1 MADLNRSIG
10 LWQGTGMM
18 LSIVLGAGLLALP
31 GLAAGAAGS
40 AALTIWLVCAA
51 VSMPLLYV
59 FAVVGRDHPD
69 AGGIAAVMKKAF
81 GIRGYAPATLLFL
94 GAVAVGLPSIALVGG
109 QYAQASLGI
118 SAHLAAICLIV
129 GAMAVNLLSSRLVN
143 LMSSSL
149 SIAVIAVLLV
159 LAVFGWFAV
168 TPGWEH
174 ATAFTTP
181 SLTAFSATFMMV
193 FFAFTGWEVASNLAG
208 EFRNPKRDFPL
219 AMALSF
225 VIAVAL
231 YLILAVI
238 VAAAGAAAATEAP
251 FTVIM
256 MQGYGALASHF
267 VSAVAIILIFA
278 NLSAALWAVS
288 RMVYSAA
295 DERLLPNAIA
305 KLNNGIPLRAVIL
318 TVFILVSVTVFSYT
332 GILDLADLLSI
343 AGMNFLLLYAAAA
356 AALCKLSTFKRHRV
370 LSFASILIVALLVF
384 GRGIEHLVYPAIL
397 TVIAIAS
404 TFMPRANTT
413 KSAITGQV

>member
-1 MADLNRSIG
+1 MAELNRAIG

-31 GLAAGAAGS
+31 GLAADTAGR

-69 AGGIAAVMKKAF
+69 AGGIAAVIKKAF
-81 GIRGYAPATLLFL
+81 GIRGYAPASLLFL

-109 QYAQASLGI
+109 QYAHASLGI

-129 GAMAVNLLSSRLVN
+129 AAMALNLLSSRLVN
-143 LMSSSL
+143 LMSSGL

-159 LAVFGWFAV
+159 LAGLGWFAV
-168 TPGWEH
+168 TPEWGE
-174 ATAFTTP
+174 ATALAAPTLP
-181 SLTAFSATFMMV
+181 AFGATFMMV

-219 AMALSF
+219 AMTLSF
-225 VIAVAL
+225 IIAVAL

-238 VAAAGAAAATEAP
+238 VAAAGPDAATEAP

-256 MQGYGALASHF
+256 MQGYGVLASQF
-267 VSAVAIILIFA
+267 VSGVAIVLIFA
-278 NLSAALWAVS
+278 NLSAAMWAVS

-295 DERLLPNAIA
+295 GEQLLPGALT
-305 KLNNGIPLRAVIL
+305 KLNGGIPIRAVIL
-318 TVFILVSVTVFSYT
+318 TALVLVSVSLFSYT
-332 GILDLADLLSI
+332 GALDLGDLLAI

-356 AALCKLSTFKRHRV
+356 AALCRLSTVNRHRLV
-370 LSFASILIVALLVF
+370 GIASILIVALLVV
-384 GRGIEHLVYPAIL
+384 GRGLEHLMYPAIL
-397 TVIAIAS
+397 TVIATTS
-404 TFMPRANTT
+404 TFILRPDAT
-413 KSAITGQV
+413 KQVTI